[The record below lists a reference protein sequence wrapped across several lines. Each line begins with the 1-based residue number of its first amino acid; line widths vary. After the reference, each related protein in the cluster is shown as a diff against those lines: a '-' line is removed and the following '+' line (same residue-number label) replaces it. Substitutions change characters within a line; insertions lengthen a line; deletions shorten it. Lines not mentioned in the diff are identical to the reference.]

1 MRGGAE
7 ALLVLQESEDEV
19 AAALVVAEGITRSH
33 PSLPAWL
40 RSKQAAGEILTE
52 QHTFLQ
58 HLGDAGERSERLR
71 DELLVGRP
79 SAAQHWRRSSNRQRC
94 RAIVACII
102 GEFSV

>member
-7 ALLVLQESEDEV
+7 ALMVLQESEDEV
-19 AAALVVAEGITRSH
+19 AAALMVADSITRSH

-58 HLGDAGERSERLR
+58 HLGDAG
-71 DELLVGRP
+71 V
-79 SAAQHWRRSSNRQRC
+79 C
-94 RAIVACII
+94 VC
-102 GEFSV
+102 V